1 MKLLKLSTHLDSAD
15 LMVLVLEWT
24 EVLNCDVDG
33 LVLKQ
38 IYSCEV
44 IEELITIKVQE
55 IVHA

>member
-1 MKLLKLSTHLDSAD
+1 
-15 LMVLVLEWT
+15 MVLVLEWT